1 MFAKYHYLS
10 HSHNNAS
17 TVYYAEINGI
27 IAGFISILHF
37 PHPIV
42 KNMVKVHRLV
52 VKPDYQGLGVGG
64 RLLDFIAEEY
74 RINKKRVSMV
84 TSAPSLIQSLAK
96 SKLWVCVRKGRTS
109 KGSGSGSIHNKNKKG
124 STSNNRITVSF
135 EYVGKK

>member
-42 KNMVKVHRLV
+42 KNMVKIHRLII
-52 VKPDYQGLGVGG
+52 KPDYQGLGIGG
-64 RLLDFIAEEY
+64 RLLDFIASEY
-74 RINKKRVSMV
+74 QSNKKRVSIV

-96 SKLWVCVRKGRTS
+96 SKLWVCVRKGRTTKNGKNS
-109 KGSGSGSIHNKNKKG
+109 AMKGSSS
-124 STSNNRITVSF
+124 SNRITVSF
-135 EYVGKK
+135 EYVGEK